1 MKRTKFVK
9 HTCEG
14 FPSNIAYKDEMITHT
29 CTYPHGHSCDVII
42 PLQQVAW
49 GDNKNN
55 DIYPAIQ

>member
-29 CTYPHGHSCDVII
+29 CTYPHGHSCDVIS
-42 PLQQVAW
+42 PLQQVARE
-49 GDNKNN
+49 DNSS
-55 DIYPAIQ
+55 